1 MPAGITATDS
11 MFATREAP
19 WHRLGTVVD
28 ADAVTSA
35 EAIQLA
41 QMDWT
46 VSLEPLYTQGLLV
59 PDHRAVMRNDIMK
72 PIGVVGNYYEP
83 IQNQQMFDLFD
94 EVIGLGDAIYET
106 AGTLW
111 GGRRVWILAR
121 LPENAGPAADPI
133 AKYILMSSSHDGS
146 AVLSMQWTPVR
157 VVCYN
162 TLTAALSG
170 NDKRF
175 TARHTSKSLQ
185 SQSAR
190 EILNL
195 GNAYFDRFEEQVD
208 RMLDATMTVEDVE
221 KFLKGLYVFDE
232 DKPYEKQHYS
242 PRQQY
247 EGTLDVLYSSPT
259 IKDIKGTRYGVYNA
273 VTEYLDHFK
282 TYRSTATSAG
292 DIKMEKSLAS
302 TWGFEHGASSAFA
315 IRQQAWETLTE
326 GIQGKTLIQGFAK

>member
-1 MPAGITATDS
+1 

-111 GGRRVWILAR
+111 GCL
-121 LPENAGPAADPI
+121 LYTSDAAD
-133 AKYILMSSSHDGS
+133 
-146 AVLSMQWTPVR
+146 
-157 VVCYN
+157 
-162 TLTAALSG
+162 
-170 NDKRF
+170 
-175 TARHTSKSLQ
+175 
-185 SQSAR
+185 
-190 EILNL
+190 E
-195 GNAYFDRFEEQVD
+195 
-208 RMLDATMTVEDVE
+208 
-221 KFLKGLYVFDE
+221 
-232 DKPYEKQHYS
+232 
-242 PRQQY
+242 
-247 EGTLDVLYSSPT
+247 
-259 IKDIKGTRYGVYNA
+259 
-273 VTEYLDHFK
+273 
-282 TYRSTATSAG
+282 
-292 DIKMEKSLAS
+292 
-302 TWGFEHGASSAFA
+302 
-315 IRQQAWETLTE
+315 
-326 GIQGKTLIQGFAK
+326 